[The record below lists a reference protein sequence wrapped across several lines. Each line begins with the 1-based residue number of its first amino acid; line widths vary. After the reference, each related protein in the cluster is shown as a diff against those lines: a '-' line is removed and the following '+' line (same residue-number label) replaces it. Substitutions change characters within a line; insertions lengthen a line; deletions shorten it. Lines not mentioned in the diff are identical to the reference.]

1 MKYFVKNDECLGT
14 IYHEFFMGEWDEQTF
29 WSDSSLYL
37 HDDIRIKLEL
47 NERVFSKVF
56 DSYNDWGD
64 NRVTKPDWE
73 RICEI
78 SEDCGGEIKK
88 LFDELK
94 PWAEDNFSKYEE
106 FWILGI

>member
-1 MKYFVKNDECLGT
+1 
-14 IYHEFFMGEWDEQTF
+14 MGKWDEQTF

-37 HDDIRIKLEL
+37 HDDVFIEL
-47 NERVFSKVF
+47 NLYKSVFAKAF
-56 DSYNDWGD
+56 DSFNVWGD
-64 NRVTKPDWE
+64 NRVSKSDWE

-78 SEDCGGEIKK
+78 SEVCGGEIKE

-94 PWAEDNFSKYEE
+94 PWAEENFSAYGE